1 MTSTLCAAVRT
12 ATACAKHAEQHAKD
26 MANLTKAA
34 LAAMIDHTLLRA
46 EATIEEVREIVSQGA
61 ALNVASVCITSNN
74 VARVQHGIVPICTVI
89 GFPSGAHTWQMKA
102 AEAAQAVA
110 EGAEEIDMVVSLAA
124 VAERDWAS
132 VGLEISRV
140 HDACNGKLLKVIV
153 ESALWE
159 ADDRLEKVCQIAVE
173 QGADFLK
180 TSTGMHAAGG
190 ASLDAVSRLA
200 RVAAGA
206 DRVVGVKAS
215 GGIRDTATALA
226 MIQAGATRI
235 GASATAAIVEGAATT
250 TDGY

>member
-1 MTSTLCAAVRT
+1 
-12 ATACAKHAEQHAKD
+12 
-26 MANLTKAA
+26 
-34 LAAMIDHTLLRA
+34 MIDHTLLRPD
-46 EATIEEVREIVSQGA
+46 ATIEEVEALAEAGA
-61 ALNVASVCITSNN
+61 ALGVASVCVTSAM
-74 VARVQHGIVPICTVI
+74 VPFVPAIVPVCTVI
-89 GFPSGAHTWQMKA
+89 GFPAGAHSWQVKA
-102 AEAAQAVA
+102 FETALAVD
-110 EGAEEIDMVVSLAA
+110 EGADEIDMVVNLGA
-124 VAERDWAS
+124 VAERNWTLVAH
-132 VGLEISRV
+132 EIKEVRK
-140 HDACNGKLLKVIV
+140 ACIGKTLKVIV

-200 RVAAGA
+200 KVAAAA

-235 GASATAAIVEGAATT
+235 GASATAAIVEGAAAT

>member
-1 MTSTLCAAVRT
+1 
-12 ATACAKHAEQHAKD
+12 

-46 EATIEEVREIVSQGA
+46 EATIEEVREVVSQGA

-159 ADDRLEKVCQIAVE
+159 TDSRLEEVCRVAVDS
-173 QGADFLK
+173 GAGFLK
-180 TSTGMHAAGG
+180 TSTGMHNAGG
-190 ASLDAVSRLA
+190 ASLGAVECLA

-206 DRVVGVKAS
+206 GRLVGVKAS
-215 GGIRDTATALA
+215 GGVRTLDTALS
-226 MIQAGATRI
+226 MIEAGATRI
-235 GASATAAIVEGAATT
+235 GTSGTIAILDAMDA
-250 TDGY
+250 

>member
-1 MTSTLCAAVRT
+1 MTQDPSL
-12 ATACAKHAEQHAKD
+12 ATPAPHLAGISKAE
-26 MANLTKAA
+26 
-34 LAAMIDHTLLRA
+34 LAGMIDHTLLRPD
-46 EATIEEVREIVSQGA
+46 ATIEEVEALAETGA
-61 ALNVASVCITSNN
+61 ALGVASVCVTSAM
-74 VARVQHGIVPICTVI
+74 VPFVPAIVPVCTVI
-89 GFPSGAHTWQMKA
+89 GFPTGAHSWQVKA
-102 AEAAQAVA
+102 FETALAVD
-110 EGAEEIDMVVSLAA
+110 EGADEIDMVVNLGA
-124 VAERDWAS
+124 VAERNWTLVAH
-132 VGLEISRV
+132 EIKEVRK
-140 HDACNGKLLKVIV
+140 ACPGKVLKVIV

-200 RVAAGA
+200 RVAAAA

-250 TDGY
+250 KDGY